1 MDTDQ
6 EQYPGVT
13 ERWTLRAAVGTI
25 ARPEIYR
32 MILFIYLP
40 FLIPLTVG
48 LAFLGRYM
56 DSLLGWGPLVGW
68 PLNMFL
74 FVIFMAAGLLIL
86 WWCYSYLVLV
96 GKGGPAPLVA
106 DPPRNLVLDGPYG
119 LSRHPSVLGKLL
131 GVIGLGFLMRSPFF
145 LFVIVPL
152 LITGSLVEK
161 RFFMERREQ
170 KYWGETY
177 DRYLEQVPFF
187 IPRIADIARLLRR
200 AP

>member
-1 MDTDQ
+1 
-6 EQYPGVT
+6 
-13 ERWTLRAAVGTI
+13 
-25 ARPEIYR
+25 
-32 MILFIYLP
+32 
-40 FLIPLTVG
+40 
-48 LAFLGRYM
+48 
-56 DSLLGWGPLVGW
+56 
-68 PLNMFL
+68 
-74 FVIFMAAGLLIL
+74 
-86 WWCYSYLVLV
+86 
-96 GKGGPAPLVA
+96 
-106 DPPRNLVLDGPYG
+106 
-119 LSRHPSVLGKLL
+119 
-131 GVIGLGFLMRSPFF
+131 MRSPFF